1 MNELIHVENVTFQYP
16 GEDHPVLKNM
26 SLSIEKG
33 EFLAVIGSNG
43 SGKSTLCKLFNG
55 LIPHFY
61 TGDFEG
67 SVTVN
72 GLNILKSSVADLS
85 CHVGYVFQDFENQL
99 VQARVLEDAS
109 FAPLNFGM
117 EDYLQ
122 RGRRALE
129 LVGLAH
135 LADEFVWQL
144 SGGQKHLLALAG
156 CLAMNPDIIVI
167 DEPTAQ
173 LDPYHAKEIYEVL
186 KKLNEQYGK
195 TIISIEHHTEFIAEY
210 CSAVL
215 LLNKGSVIW
224 KRPMREAL
232 SEVGLLTELNIYPP
246 QAAQAASR
254 LGADDV
260 PITLKEAVAFFKEKV
275 PRSMPTVP
283 KPEPVQAQE
292 EPVIQFDHVGFSY
305 KSMNK
310 KQAQVLKNINL
321 SLFKGEQVAIVGN
334 NGAGKSTLLRLITGV
349 KKPESGTL
357 TVRSQSV
364 ASCTPEKMADHV
376 AYIYQNP
383 EQMFIDDSVKK
394 DVAFFPKARKIE
406 GYETKVDEI
415 LKQFDLV
422 DLQDKDSRLMSG
434 GQQRRASLAIGAAM
448 NPSVILLDEPTASLD
463 MATRKHLTQFILKLK
478 EQIDLVMIA
487 THDMQLVSEWA
498 TRVIVLH
505 HGQIIFDGGKEELFS
520 NPALMDKAGLV
531 PPQIVTLSL
540 ALDVDPVDYSVD
552 SFVSRF
558 KEVPEEWPL
567 QKASQI
573 N

>member
-16 GEDHPVLKNM
+16 GAEHPVLKKMN
-26 SLSIEKG
+26 LSVEKG

-72 GLNILKSSVADLS
+72 GLNILNSSVADLS

-186 KKLNEQYGK
+186 KKLNKQYGK

-210 CSAVL
+210 CDTVL

-224 KRPMREAL
+224 KRPMRQAL
-232 SEVGLLTELNIYPP
+232 SEVDLLTELNIYPP

-254 LGADDV
+254 LGADHV
-260 PITLKEAVAFFKEKV
+260 PITLNEAVAFFKEMI
-275 PRSMPTVP
+275 PRSTPSVT

-292 EPVIQFDHVGFSY
+292 EPVIRFDQVGFSY

-394 DVAFFPKARKIE
+394 DVAFFPKARKIKD
-406 GYETKVDEI
+406 YENKIDEI
-415 LKQFDLV
+415 LEQFDLV

-540 ALDVDPVDYSVD
+540 ALNVDPVDYSVD
-552 SFVSRF
+552 SFINRF